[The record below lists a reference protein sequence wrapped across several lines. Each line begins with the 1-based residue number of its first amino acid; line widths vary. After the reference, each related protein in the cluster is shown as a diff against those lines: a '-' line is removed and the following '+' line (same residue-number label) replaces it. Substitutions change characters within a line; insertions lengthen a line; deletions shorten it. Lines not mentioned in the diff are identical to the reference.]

1 MSKAENAGGM
11 VVGLGLIAFGIAA
24 IGGWIANIVKLVDMV
39 DGEVTGMFI
48 ARCVGV
54 IAGPFGSI
62 LGYC

>member
-1 MSKAENAGGM
+1 MSKAEK
-11 VVGLGLIAFGIAA
+11 AFGAASLGVVALVIAGV
-24 IGGWIANIVKLVDMV
+24 GGWIANIVKLVDMV

-54 IAGPFGSI
+54 VAGPLGAI